1 MSEREK
7 KKPLKETETVKEVEA
22 GKKTESESKD
32 GLRKVM
38 KIIGYIICGLQLVA
52 GIMVGVYLMKLN
64 IFPLKYL
71 LMFGGV
77 CLVLTLIFLLMQRW
91 LIAGI
96 IAKFLSLAVSGLMVV
111 ACLYMSFTYKEVQE
125 MVGVVTKVDNIQVY
139 VLLEDK
145 ATNVVDA
152 KDYTFGILAVQDRE
166 NSDIVRA
173 EIETEIETALTVRE
187 YNSVS
192 ELMQALYDKE
202 VEAVILNSAYV
213 SFVEEDASYG
223 DFVEKVK
230 SIAYKDIEKEIVV
243 EVVPEEV
250 PEEYLYSGDR
260 VFTVYISGIDTSG
273 SPNVTSRSDVNILL
287 TANLDTRQILMIST
301 PRDYYVPLSIS
312 GGVRDKLTHAG
323 IYGID
328 VSKDTLGMLYGVQV
342 DDYIKI
348 NFTGF
353 KEIIDE
359 LGGVTVWS
367 EYSFSSQDGATG
379 VTYSYYEGYN
389 ELNGQEAL
397 LFARTRKAFGTG
409 DRQRGKNQMA
419 VIEAVINKMVSSDI
433 LYNYTDVL
441 DAISDS
447 MVTSMTYEEISEL
460 VKFQLNDMRGWDIVS
475 YSVNGYDSS
484 NTTYSAGSQMLYVMV
499 PNEETVEQAKEYLRM
514 IYAGEKIVV
523 EEDN

>member
-1 MSEREK
+1 MQEEKMEKEKMEKEER
-7 KKPLKETETVKEVEA
+7 KKPHKES
-22 GKKTESESKD
+22 KKTGVDKQSK
-32 GLRKVM
+32 LRKAM
-38 KIIGYIICGLQLVA
+38 KIVGYIICLLMLIA
-52 GIMVGVYLMKLN
+52 GIMTGAYLLKLN
-64 IFPLKYL
+64 VLPMKY
-71 LMFGGV
+71 MIVYGVV
-77 CLVLTLIFLLMQRW
+77 CLVLTLIFFFMQRW
-91 LIAGI
+91 LVAGI
-96 IAKFLSLAVSGLMVV
+96 IAKFLALIVSGLMVV
-111 ACLYMSFTYKEVQE
+111 ACMYIGYTYKEVQE

-139 VLLEDK
+139 VLLDDAAED
-145 ATNVVDA
+145 VFDA
-152 KDYTFGILAVQDRE
+152 EDYTYGILAIQDRE
-166 NSDIVRA
+166 NTDIVKA
-173 EIETEIETALTVRE
+173 EIEAEIEHTLSVAE
-187 YNSVS
+187 YNSVM
-192 ELMQALYDKE
+192 ELMEALYSKE
-202 VEAVILNSAYV
+202 VGAIILNSAYV
-213 SFVEEDASYG
+213 SFVEEDVSYG

-230 SIAYKDIEKEIVV
+230 SIAYKDIEREIVV
-243 EVVPEEV
+243 EVAPEEV

-312 GGVRDKLTHAG
+312 GGIRDKLTHAG

-342 DDYIKI
+342 DDYVKI

-367 EYSFSSQDGATG
+367 DYEFSSAGCHY
-379 VTYSYYEGYN
+379 TYGYN
-389 ELNGQEAL
+389 DLNGEKAL
-397 LFARTRKAFGTG
+397 IYARTRYAFATG

-447 MVTSMTYEEISEL
+447 MVTSMTYDEISEL
-460 VKFQLNDMRGWDIVS
+460 VKFQLNDMQGWDIIS

-484 NTTYSAGSQMLYVMV
+484 NTTYSTGSQMLYVMV
-499 PNEETVEQAKEYLRM
+499 PNEETVNQAKEYLAQM
-514 IYAGEKIVV
+514 YAGEKIVI
-523 EEDN
+523 EEE